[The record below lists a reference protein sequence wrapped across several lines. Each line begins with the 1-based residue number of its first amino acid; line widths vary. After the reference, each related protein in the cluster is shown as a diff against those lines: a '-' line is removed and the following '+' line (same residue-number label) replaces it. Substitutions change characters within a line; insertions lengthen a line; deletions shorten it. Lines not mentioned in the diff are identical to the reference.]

1 MESLKNWDN
10 RTWLSSS
17 EYIQKFN
24 RFLLNQKRLNKNS
37 KILDIGCGRG
47 KIIGDLYTN
56 LNLRNKPIGID
67 IENHKDKNK
76 NMIFK
81 KTDAIPFL
89 LKTKENYD
97 LILIKQ
103 TIHLLKFS
111 QIKKLINICKKR
123 LNFNG
128 KIIILS
134 LDPNGNELPTFSLM
148 KKDLRKSLKRDKK
161 IFNLINKIEKN
172 VIKKKFNFKVKI
184 SKRKYLQMIKNKFI
198 SILLNFS
205 KKQILDGIKEID
217 LNYDKDLMFND
228 KLICLSLKKD

>member
-24 RFLLNQKRLNKNS
+24 RFLLNQKKLNKNS

-81 KTDAIPFL
+81 KTDVMSFL

-103 TIHLLKFS
+103 TIHLLKFT

-148 KKDLRKSLKRDKK
+148 KKDLKGSLKRDKK
-161 IFNLINKIEKN
+161 IFNLINRIEKN

-184 SKRKYLQMIKNKFI
+184 LKRKYLQMIKNKFI
-198 SILLNFS
+198 SILLNYS
-205 KKQILDGIKEID
+205 KKQILEGIKEID
-217 LNYDKDLMFND
+217 LIYDKDLMFND
-228 KLICLSLKKD
+228 KLICLSLNKD

>member
-24 RFLLNQKRLNKNS
+24 RFLLNQKKLNKNS

-103 TIHLLKFS
+103 TIHLLKFT

-148 KKDLRKSLKRDKK
+148 KKDLRESLKRDKK

-198 SILLNFS
+198 SILLNYS
-205 KKQILDGIKEID
+205 KKQILEGIKEID
-217 LNYDKDLMFND
+217 LIYDKDLMFND
-228 KLICLSLKKD
+228 KLICLSLNKD

>member
-24 RFLLNQKRLNKNS
+24 RFLLNQKKLNKNS

-81 KTDAIPFL
+81 KIDAMSFL

-103 TIHLLKFS
+103 TIHLLKFT

-148 KKDLRKSLKRDKK
+148 KKDLKGSLKRDKK
-161 IFNLINKIEKN
+161 IFNLINRIEKN

-184 SKRKYLQMIKNKFI
+184 LKRKYLQMIKNKFI
-198 SILLNFS
+198 SILLNYS
-205 KKQILDGIKEID
+205 KKQILEGIKEID

-228 KLICLSLKKD
+228 KLICLSLNKD